1 MPIATVTQLESKSH
15 DTPDETRP
23 PPKTDA
29 EQVSV
34 GGYTRGRFTFEPGWR
49 WSECIKPVAGTE
61 SCQLSHVGYVISGR
75 LHVAPTDRQH
85 LELKAGEAD
94 TPPPRRPDGLERRRP
109 AVGSDGDR
117 QRRRLRQTLKAG
129 LVP

>member
-15 DTPDETRP
+15 DTPDETRT
-23 PPKTDA
+23 PPKTRV

-34 GGYTRGRFTFEPGWR
+34 GGYTLGRLTFEPGWR

-75 LHVAPTDRQH
+75 LNVATTDGKKI
-85 LELKAGEAD
+85 ELKTGESYSIPPGHDAWNDDDQPFVAMEIVSAGEYAK
-94 TPPPRRPDGLERRRP
+94 PSGP
-109 AVGSDGDR
+109 A
-117 QRRRLRQTLKAG
+117 
-129 LVP
+129 